1 MNEAWQVV
9 LTLVVLV
16 VIAEGIALLA
26 LARAIGVLQL
36 RLGPKAPALQTA
48 DGLAIGAAA
57 EDLVGYDLRSGHNV
71 ILNVSK
77 IGRWAVLFVSTSC
90 ASCRMLLQELGAAK
104 GDSCFGATLVLVARG
119 DAEANRPLQAAAP
132 DLALLCDPLG
142 TTHVAYGIDVSP
154 FAYLIEE
161 GHVTAKGIVNTREQ
175 LESLVESKLAYVPRS
190 DSALVSVPFADVQK
204 EVAR

>member
-9 LTLVVLV
+9 LTLLVLV
-16 VIAEGIALLA
+16 VVAEGVALLA
-26 LARAIGVLQL
+26 LARAIGMLQL
-36 RLGPKAPALQTA
+36 RLGPPAPALQTS
-48 DGLAIGAAA
+48 DGLPVGAPA
-57 EDLVGYDLRSGHNV
+57 EDLVGFDLRSGHNV
-71 ILNVSK
+71 ILNVST

-119 DAEANRPLQAAAP
+119 TGEQNRPLHAAAP

-142 TTHVAYGIDVSP
+142 ATHGAYAIDVSP
-154 FAYLIEE
+154 FAYVIEE

-175 LESLVESKLAYVPRS
+175 LEALVESRIAYVPRS
-190 DSALVSVPFADVQK
+190 ESALLTLPLADAKK
-204 EVAR
+204 EAAT